1 MQLFKLNLIILL
13 ATACSFLPHKPNEE
27 KKSQS
32 QLNDDQLLDTIQYRT
47 FQYFWDGAE
56 LNSGMAC
63 ERIHTD
69 GVYPE
74 NDKNVG
80 HFRRFRVWGN
90 VDRGW
95 NRSRF
100 LLPVKPELDVWQK
113 LLRFSKKQIAFMVHG
128 HTGCLAKPGKLN
140 HSAPKITA
148 AILLKQLT

>member
-74 NDKNVG
+74 NDKNVVTSG
-80 HFRRFRVWGN
+80 GSGFGVMSIVVGI
-90 VDRGW
+90 DRG
-95 NRSRF
+95 F
-100 LLPVKPELDVWQK
+100 YYP
-113 LLRFSKKQIAFMVHG
+113 
-128 HTGCLAKPGKLN
+128 
-140 HSAPKITA
+140 
-148 AILLKQLT
+148 